1 MKRSFNLF
9 MQPPILKFILL
20 LKKSGLD
27 LKNQLTLET

>member
-9 MQPPILKFILL
+9 MQPPIPKFILL

-27 LKNQLTLET
+27 LKNQLPLEI